1 MAPVTSKK
9 RRLPPPSEDHEH
21 SDISEDDFQV
31 GLLDGALSGSEDEAE
46 EEEDEDSDYDSSGEG
61 SEESEDEPDEGDE
74 DEESDSEDEDVDQ
87 KEKNDAGAA
96 AAGEKLSDLTLAGGD
111 KFAAQRTIAIDSA
124 GNERYMYPEIDPVYD
139 SDDTDAGADGANT
152 IGNIPL
158 DFYDEYPHVGYDI
171 NGKKIMRPAK
181 GAALDALLESIE
193 VPKGWTGVTDKETG
207 LGVKLTDEELEMVR
221 KIQMD
226 ENAAGY
232 DPYQVSSSSDGVL
245 SLSGRWC
252 VCVTG
257 VLMKCEW
264 GSLRWSTSPQKQR

>member
-1 MAPVTSKK
+1 MAPPTSKK

-31 GLLDGALSGSEDEAE
+31 GLLDGALSGSEDEE
-46 EEEDEDSDYDSSGEG
+46 EEEDSDYDSSGEG
-61 SEESEDEPDEGDE
+61 SSEESEDEPDEGDE
-74 DEESDSEDEDVDQ
+74 DEESDSEDEDEKEVD
-87 KEKNDAGAA
+87 DAGTA

-111 KFAAQRTIAIDSA
+111 KFAANRKIAIDSA
-124 GNERYMYPEIDPVYD
+124 GNERYIYPEIDPVYD
-139 SDDTDAGADGANT
+139 SDDTDAGDDGANT

-181 GAALDALLESIE
+181 GEALDALLESIE
-193 VPKGWTGVTDKETG
+193 VPKGWTGMTDKDTG

-232 DPYQVSSSSDGVL
+232 DPYQVSSSRGVP
-245 SLSGRWC
+245 SFFWC
-252 VCVTG
+252 VSG
-257 VLMKCEW
+257 VLMKCDC
-264 GSLRWSTSPQKQR
+264 GSLRWSTSLQKQR